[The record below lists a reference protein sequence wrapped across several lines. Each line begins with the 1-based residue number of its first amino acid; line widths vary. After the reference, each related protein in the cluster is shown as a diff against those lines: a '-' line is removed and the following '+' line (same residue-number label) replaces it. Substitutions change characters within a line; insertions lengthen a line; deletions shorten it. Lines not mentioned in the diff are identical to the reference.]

1 MTGDA
6 KQAYRPALLNAKYM
20 KQAYLMDNPGQLVQ
34 ITGIGAVE
42 GETEAEAC
50 PHD

>member
-20 KQAYLMDNPGQLVQ
+20 KQAYLEEHPGELVQ
-34 ITGIGAVE
+34 IDGLKGDE
-42 GETEAEAC
+42 GPAC
-50 PHD
+50 HHD